1 MQGSWPQYPTPETQ
15 REYAENRWHGD
26 FPMTRS
32 AFSAQPQQL
41 RDEMM
46 WIFGAESFADLVE
59 KHPAHFYN
67 GLGGARS
74 RTQQTSTPSL
84 ESAVPSTPVGA
95 TGVGISAI
103 LNHGRT
109 FITNQGHEQGTP
121 GNPSASLLSA
131 KTPST
136 ESPEWEH
143 PIVPRDE
150 RAQEESNYLEMGG
163 DKYKSKLQ
171 QP

>member
-1 MQGSWPQYPTPETQ
+1 M
-15 REYAENRWHGD
+15 
-26 FPMTRS
+26 
-32 AFSAQPQQL
+32 
-41 RDEMM
+41 
-46 WIFGAESFADLVE
+46 
-59 KHPAHFYN
+59 
-67 GLGGARS
+67 
-74 RTQQTSTPSL
+74 
-84 ESAVPSTPVGA
+84 GA

-150 RAQEESNYLEMGG
+150 RPPEESNYLEMGG
-163 DKYKSKLQ
+163 DKYKSMFAKKLERSSRYEEVKEPLDAQ
-171 QP
+171 VTAALTGLGCLQLSEEDSDEVHRLTKRAERLCRSIVY